1 MPTLTNHYGYEIELD
16 FGAIAT
22 LPRALARLGIR
33 RPLVCTDRGVIAA
46 GLYEGIATALGSVG
60 PVEVFD
66 GTPANPTEAAVR
78 EAVLQYRSGGCDG
91 IVALGGGSP
100 MDLAKGVA
108 LMATHD
114 GVLGDWLVSRDGPAR
129 IGPCAPI
136 IAIPTTAG
144 TGSEVGSGAVIVT
157 DAGLKSVVR
166 SRHLLPRIAICDPA
180 LTLGLPPKL
189 TAATGMDAMT
199 HCIEAVLSP
208 LFNPPAEAIALDGL
222 ARVVRYLERAV
233 VDGQDR
239 EARLHLMMAASEGAM
254 GFAKGLGVVHAMS
267 HALGADPQLR
277 LHHGTLNAI
286 LLPVVLEFN
295 DGHVGDKYARLR
307 QVMGLSPERDLAA
320 WLRDYNRTIGI
331 PSNLG
336 ELGVEAAA
344 IPWLTEHCFAD
355 PCHALAPR
363 KPDASDYD
371 RLFRQAL
378 VQ

>member
-16 FGAIAT
+16 YGAIAT

-46 GLYEGIATALGSVG
+46 GLYAPVAQALAAAG
-60 PVEVFD
+60 PVEVYD
-66 GTPANPTEAAVR
+66 GTPPNPTEAAVM
-78 EAVLQYRSGGCDG
+78 EAVDRYRSAGCDG

-108 LMATHD
+108 LMASHD
-114 GVLGDWLVSRDGPAR
+114 GVLGDWLVTRDGPAR
-129 IGPCAPI
+129 IGPCPPI
-136 IAIPTTAG
+136 AAIPTTAG

-157 DAGLKSVVR
+157 ADGHKNVVR

-180 LTLGLPPKL
+180 LTLGLPPAL

-222 ARVVRYLERAV
+222 GRAVRYLKRAV
-233 VDGQDR
+233 DDGQDR
-239 EARLHLMMAASEGAM
+239 EARLHMMMAASQGAM

-267 HALGADPQLR
+267 HALGADPELR

-286 LLPVVLEFN
+286 LLPGVLEFN

-307 QVMGLSPERDLAA
+307 EVMGLSPGTDLAA
-320 WLRDYNRTIGI
+320 WVQDYNRSIGI
-331 PSNLG
+331 PANLG
-336 ELGVEAAA
+336 ELGVQATS
-344 IPWLTEHCFAD
+344 IPWLIDHCFAD
-355 PCHALAPR
+355 PCHAVAPR
-363 KPDASDYD
+363 KPDRAEYE
-371 RLFRQAL
+371 RLFGQAL

>member
-22 LPRALARLGIR
+22 LPRALSRLGIR

-46 GLYEGIATALGSVG
+46 GLYDGIAQVLAGVV
-60 PVEVFD
+60 PVEIYD
-66 GTPANPTEAAVR
+66 GTPANPTEAAVMAAAR
-78 EAVLQYRSGGCDG
+78 QYRAAGCDG
-91 IVALGGGSP
+91 VVALGGGSP

-114 GVLGDWLVSRDGPAR
+114 GVLGDWLISRDGPAR

-136 IAIPTTAG
+136 VAIPTTAG
-144 TGSEVGSGAVIVT
+144 TGSEVGAGAVIVT
-157 DAGLKSVVR
+157 DAGHKSVVR
-166 SRHLLPRIAICDPA
+166 SRHLVPRIAICDPA
-180 LTLGLPPKL
+180 LTLGLPPRL

-222 ARVVRYLERAV
+222 ARVVRHLKRAV
-233 VDGQDR
+233 DDGQDR

-267 HALGADPQLR
+267 HALGADPDLR

-286 LLPVVLEFN
+286 LLPLVLEFN
-295 DGHVGDKYARLR
+295 DGHVGDKYVRLR
-307 QVMGLSPERDLAA
+307 QVMGLAPDTDLAA
-320 WLRDYNRTIGI
+320 WMRDYNRSIGI

-336 ELGVEAAA
+336 ELGVQAAS
-344 IPWLTEHCFAD
+344 IPWLTEHCFGD
-355 PCHALAPR
+355 PCHAVAPR
-363 KPDASDYD
+363 KPDAADYD